1 MSKHVRYKIPYEVV
15 RNIWEMQEKRDRV
28 YQQDGPNLAGYVRV
42 SKKMS
47 T

>member
-1 MSKHVRYKIPYEVV
+1 MAKHVRYKTPYEVV

-28 YQQDGPNLAGYVRV
+28 YQQDRPNLAGYMRV